1 MELLIKKLEKS
12 KKLGE
17 KVSKYTQIIDDK
29 SVSHGVLFFIP
40 MDKFEAKVLVP
51 APFHESLFLNGDP
64 TYQQVLKHKE
74 AMMLK

>member
-1 MELLIKKLEKS
+1 MQLLIKKLEKD

-17 KVSKYTQIIDDK
+17 KASKYTQIIDDK

-51 APFHESLFLNGDP
+51 APFHENLFLNGDP
-64 TYQQVLKHKE
+64 TYKQVLNHKE